1 MHLTSTRPRRTHAVV
16 GTTALAAASLVLPL
30 SAAHAVD
37 PVCSTL
43 AYGTFDD
50 PLPAPL
56 TLNGNASIVGAP
68 GSKVL
73 RVTPSTF
80 SQAGSAYTSNKVSFL
95 NEGSFSTFF
104 TFTFDSQLGGGADGL
119 VFTVQNVSNT
129 FGGPGGGI
137 GYLGLDKSVGVEF
150 DNWFN
155 GGFDPNDN
163 HVGIDVNGDITSN
176 PVISSPVVLDNP
188 NALHRAW
195 VDYNGTTNLLEVRL
209 ADTATR
215 PAAALLTKTI
225 ELPDVLGG
233 AGPDATDAYVGFTSG
248 TGSAAANHDVHSWT
262 LTNCYQPIDTSPT
275 VAAGGPYTGAE
286 GSPVTLAGSV
296 TDDGT
301 ATAAWTYVADSAD
314 PGAICTFADP
324 ADPTTTVTCTDDG
337 TYTLTL
343 TGDDTVSDPVT
354 STASLTL
361 GNVTPDVTSLATT
374 LSAACTV
381 SATASFADDGTND
394 SHSASIAW
402 GDGVSGSAAVTESGG
417 AGTATG
423 AHTYTASGTYTVTAT
438 VTDDD
443 TGSDSATA
451 GVTTKNVASAFG
463 PPIGA
468 GGRTVF
474 TLGSTIPLK
483 ITVTDCAGH
492 LVTTLSPTVQLDKV
506 DSTPAGPVNTDMVT
520 EVATNGKQLTWTG
533 DHYHYNLSTKRSEFF
548 GGAALTVGTYRV
560 TVDDPTLF
568 EPATTFVDLR

>member
-1 MHLTSTRPRRTHAVV
+1 MPWSSRSALRTQR
-16 GTTALAAASLVLPL
+16 S
-30 SAAHAVD
+30 
-37 PVCSTL
+37 
-43 AYGTFDD
+43 
-50 PLPAPL
+50 
-56 TLNGNASIVGAP
+56 
-68 GSKVL
+68 
-73 RVTPSTF
+73 
-80 SQAGSAYTSNKVSFL
+80 
-95 NEGSFSTFF
+95 
-104 TFTFDSQLGGGADGL
+104 
-119 VFTVQNVSNT
+119 
-129 FGGPGGGI
+129 
-137 GYLGLDKSVGVEF
+137 
-150 DNWFN
+150 
-155 GGFDPNDN
+155 
-163 HVGIDVNGDITSN
+163 
-176 PVISSPVVLDNP
+176 
-188 NALHRAW
+188 
-195 VDYNGTTNLLEVRL
+195 
-209 ADTATR
+209 
-215 PAAALLTKTI
+215 
-225 ELPDVLGG
+225 
-233 AGPDATDAYVGFTSG
+233 
-248 TGSAAANHDVHSWT
+248 
-262 LTNCYQPIDTSPT
+262 
-275 VAAGGPYTGAE
+275 
-286 GSPVTLAGSV
+286 
-296 TDDGT
+296 
-301 ATAAWTYVADSAD
+301 
-314 PGAICTFADP
+314 
-324 ADPTTTVTCTDDG
+324 
-337 TYTLTL
+337 TLTL

-361 GNVTPDVTSLATT
+361 GNVAPDVTSLATT
-374 LSAACTV
+374 FSAACTV

-423 AHTYTASGTYTVTAT
+423 SHTYTASGTYTVTAT

-533 DHYHYNLSTKRSEFF
+533 DHYHYNPSTKRSEFF